1 MKENYSLLCEV
12 FITKVGMYVYICVHG
27 GTCVHIYIYIYIY
40 IYTLNV
46 YINIY
51 LGKETLMNWQHL
63 QWR

>member
-40 IYTLNV
+40 I
-46 YINIY
+46 
-51 LGKETLMNWQHL
+51 H
-63 QWR
+63 